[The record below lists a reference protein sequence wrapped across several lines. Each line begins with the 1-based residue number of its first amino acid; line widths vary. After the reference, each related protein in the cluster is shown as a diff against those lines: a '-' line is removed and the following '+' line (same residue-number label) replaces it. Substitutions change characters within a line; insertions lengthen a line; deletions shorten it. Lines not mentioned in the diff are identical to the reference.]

1 MNNNTIILGID
12 HGYGNIKTAHTCFP
26 TGVTAHKKEPTFHN
40 DLLIYNDH
48 FYTIGEGHKEFTA
61 DKMMDEDYYV
71 LTLAAIARELE
82 LRRLTSARVYLAVGL
97 PLTWVG
103 EQAVIAAV
111 NAYFSR
117 KEQLEAD
124 PYLETREKEDAFLE
138 KVMETLQEGLRQATV
153 PGLVPLLQL
162 LQGAQAGTP
171 APAKE
176 PEANTGTDW
185 DAALD
190 FAGSF

>member
-1 MNNNTIILGID
+1 MKQVYTTTLRLNLE
-12 HGYGNIKTAHTCFP
+12 
-26 TGVTAHKKEPTFHN
+26 KE
-40 DLLIYNDH
+40 
-48 FYTIGEGHKEFTA
+48 A
-61 DKMMDEDYYV
+61 D
-71 LTLAAIARELE
+71 REAWE
-82 LRRLTSARVYLAVGL
+82 HLRRVDRKQYHSVNS
-97 PLTWVG
+97 
-103 EQAVIAAV
+103 AVIAAV

-162 LQGAQAGTP
+162 LQGAQTV
-171 APAKE
+171 APAKV
-176 PEANTGTDW
+176 PEASTGTDW

-190 FAGSF
+190 FARSF

>member
-1 MNNNTIILGID
+1 M
-12 HGYGNIKTAHTCFP
+12 
-26 TGVTAHKKEPTFHN
+26 
-40 DLLIYNDH
+40 
-48 FYTIGEGHKEFTA
+48 
-61 DKMMDEDYYV
+61 
-71 LTLAAIARELE
+71 
-82 LRRLTSARVYLAVGL
+82 RRVDRKQYHSVNS
-97 PLTWVG
+97 
-103 EQAVIAAV
+103 AVIAAV
-111 NAYFSR
+111 NADFSR

-138 KVMETLQEGLRQATV
+138 KVMETLQEGLRQPTV

-162 LQGAQAGTP
+162 LQGVQAVT
-171 APAKE
+171 PAKE

>member
-1 MNNNTIILGID
+1 MKQVYTTTLRLNLE
-12 HGYGNIKTAHTCFP
+12 
-26 TGVTAHKKEPTFHN
+26 KEA
-40 DLLIYNDH
+40 DR
-48 FYTIGEGHKEFTA
+48 EAWGH
-61 DKMMDEDYYV
+61 
-71 LTLAAIARELE
+71 
-82 LRRLTSARVYLAVGL
+82 LRRVDRKQYHSVNS
-97 PLTWVG
+97 
-103 EQAVIAAV
+103 AVIAAV

-138 KVMETLQEGLRQATV
+138 KVMETIQEGLRQSTV

>member
-1 MNNNTIILGID
+1 MKQVYTTTLRLNLE
-12 HGYGNIKTAHTCFP
+12 
-26 TGVTAHKKEPTFHN
+26 KE
-40 DLLIYNDH
+40 
-48 FYTIGEGHKEFTA
+48 A
-61 DKMMDEDYYV
+61 D
-71 LTLAAIARELE
+71 REAWE
-82 LRRLTSARVYLAVGL
+82 HLRRVDRKQYHSVNS
-97 PLTWVG
+97 
-103 EQAVIAAV
+103 AVIAAV

>member
-1 MNNNTIILGID
+1 MKQIYTTTLRLNLE
-12 HGYGNIKTAHTCFP
+12 
-26 TGVTAHKKEPTFHN
+26 KE
-40 DLLIYNDH
+40 
-48 FYTIGEGHKEFTA
+48 A
-61 DKMMDEDYYV
+61 D
-71 LTLAAIARELE
+71 REAWE
-82 LRRLTSARVYLAVGL
+82 HLRRVDRKLYHSVNS
-97 PLTWVG
+97 
-103 EQAVIAAV
+103 AVIAAV

-138 KVMETLQEGLRQATV
+138 KVMETLQEGLRQDTV

>member
-1 MNNNTIILGID
+1 MKQVYTTTIRL
-12 HGYGNIKTAHTCFP
+12 NLE
-26 TGVTAHKKEPTFHN
+26 KE
-40 DLLIYNDH
+40 
-48 FYTIGEGHKEFTA
+48 A
-61 DKMMDEDYYV
+61 D
-71 LTLAAIARELE
+71 REAWE
-82 LRRLTSARVYLAVGL
+82 HLRRVDRKQYHSVNS
-97 PLTWVG
+97 
-103 EQAVIAAV
+103 AVIAAV

>member
-1 MNNNTIILGID
+1 LKQVYTTTLRLNLE
-12 HGYGNIKTAHTCFP
+12 
-26 TGVTAHKKEPTFHN
+26 KE
-40 DLLIYNDH
+40 
-48 FYTIGEGHKEFTA
+48 A
-61 DKMMDEDYYV
+61 D
-71 LTLAAIARELE
+71 REAWE
-82 LRRLTSARVYLAVGL
+82 HLRRVDRKQYHSVNS
-97 PLTWVG
+97 
-103 EQAVIAAV
+103 AVIAAV

-117 KEQLEAD
+117 KGQLEAD

-138 KVMETLQEGLRQATV
+138 KVVETLQEGLRQSTV

>member
-1 MNNNTIILGID
+1 MKQVYTTTLRLNLE
-12 HGYGNIKTAHTCFP
+12 
-26 TGVTAHKKEPTFHN
+26 KEA
-40 DLLIYNDH
+40 DR
-48 FYTIGEGHKEFTA
+48 EAWGH
-61 DKMMDEDYYV
+61 
-71 LTLAAIARELE
+71 
-82 LRRLTSARVYLAVGL
+82 LRRVDRKQYHSVNS
-97 PLTWVG
+97 
-103 EQAVIAAV
+103 AVIAAV

-117 KEQLEAD
+117 KGQLEVD

-138 KVMETLQEGLRQATV
+138 KVVETLQEGLRQSTV

>member
-1 MNNNTIILGID
+1 MKQVYTSTLRLNLE
-12 HGYGNIKTAHTCFP
+12 
-26 TGVTAHKKEPTFHN
+26 KE
-40 DLLIYNDH
+40 
-48 FYTIGEGHKEFTA
+48 A
-61 DKMMDEDYYV
+61 D
-71 LTLAAIARELE
+71 REAWE
-82 LRRLTSARVYLAVGL
+82 HLRRVDRKQYHSVNS
-97 PLTWVG
+97 
-103 EQAVIAAV
+103 AVIAAV

>member
-1 MNNNTIILGID
+1 MKQIYTTTLRLNLE
-12 HGYGNIKTAHTCFP
+12 
-26 TGVTAHKKEPTFHN
+26 KE
-40 DLLIYNDH
+40 
-48 FYTIGEGHKEFTA
+48 A
-61 DKMMDEDYYV
+61 D
-71 LTLAAIARELE
+71 REAWE
-82 LRRLTSARVYLAVGL
+82 HLRRVDRKQYHSVNS
-97 PLTWVG
+97 
-103 EQAVIAAV
+103 AVIAAV

-117 KEQLEAD
+117 KGQLEAD

-190 FAGSF
+190 FAGSFSFTKKD

>member
-1 MNNNTIILGID
+1 MKQVYTTTLRLNLE
-12 HGYGNIKTAHTCFP
+12 
-26 TGVTAHKKEPTFHN
+26 KE
-40 DLLIYNDH
+40 
-48 FYTIGEGHKEFTA
+48 A
-61 DKMMDEDYYV
+61 D
-71 LTLAAIARELE
+71 REAWE
-82 LRRLTSARVYLAVGL
+82 HLRRVDRKQYHSVNS
-97 PLTWVG
+97 
-103 EQAVIAAV
+103 AVIAAV

-117 KEQLEAD
+117 KGQLEAD

-138 KVMETLQEGLRQATV
+138 KVVETLQEGLRQSTV

>member
-1 MNNNTIILGID
+1 MLCDIGNGTMNVMYINEFRPVLGGCYTEKFGT
-12 HGYGNIKTAHTCFP
+12 HQCMLAVREN
-26 TGVTAHKKEPTFHN
+26 VLRLNLEKEA
-40 DLLIYNDH
+40 DR
-48 FYTIGEGHKEFTA
+48 EAWGH
-61 DKMMDEDYYV
+61 
-71 LTLAAIARELE
+71 
-82 LRRLTSARVYLAVGL
+82 LRRVDRKQYHSVNS
-97 PLTWVG
+97 
-103 EQAVIAAV
+103 AVIAAV

-153 PGLVPLLQL
+153 PGLVPLLQP

-190 FAGSF
+190 CAGSFGYQSI

>member
-1 MNNNTIILGID
+1 MKQIYTTTLRLNLE
-12 HGYGNIKTAHTCFP
+12 
-26 TGVTAHKKEPTFHN
+26 KE
-40 DLLIYNDH
+40 
-48 FYTIGEGHKEFTA
+48 A
-61 DKMMDEDYYV
+61 D
-71 LTLAAIARELE
+71 REAWE
-82 LRRLTSARVYLAVGL
+82 HLRRVDRKQYHSVNS
-97 PLTWVG
+97 
-103 EQAVIAAV
+103 AVIAAV

>member
-1 MNNNTIILGID
+1 MKQVYTTTLRLNLG
-12 HGYGNIKTAHTCFP
+12 
-26 TGVTAHKKEPTFHN
+26 KE
-40 DLLIYNDH
+40 
-48 FYTIGEGHKEFTA
+48 A
-61 DKMMDEDYYV
+61 D
-71 LTLAAIARELE
+71 REAWE
-82 LRRLTSARVYLAVGL
+82 HLRRVDRKQYHSVNS
-97 PLTWVG
+97 
-103 EQAVIAAV
+103 AVIAAV

>member
-1 MNNNTIILGID
+1 M
-12 HGYGNIKTAHTCFP
+12 
-26 TGVTAHKKEPTFHN
+26 
-40 DLLIYNDH
+40 
-48 FYTIGEGHKEFTA
+48 
-61 DKMMDEDYYV
+61 
-71 LTLAAIARELE
+71 
-82 LRRLTSARVYLAVGL
+82 RRVDRKQYHSVNS
-97 PLTWVG
+97 
-103 EQAVIAAV
+103 AVIAAV

-138 KVMETLQEGLRQATV
+138 KVMVTLQEGLRQPTV

-171 APAKE
+171 SPAKE
-176 PEANTGTDW
+176 PETNTGMDW

>member
-1 MNNNTIILGID
+1 MKQVYTTTLRLNL
-12 HGYGNIKTAHTCFP
+12 
-26 TGVTAHKKEPTFHN
+26 VKE
-40 DLLIYNDH
+40 
-48 FYTIGEGHKEFTA
+48 A
-61 DKMMDEDYYV
+61 D
-71 LTLAAIARELE
+71 REAWE
-82 LRRLTSARVYLAVGL
+82 HLRRVDRKQYHSVNS
-97 PLTWVG
+97 
-103 EQAVIAAV
+103 AVIAAI

-138 KVMETLQEGLRQATV
+138 KVMETLQEGLRQPTV

-162 LQGAQAGTP
+162 LQGAQTVAP
-171 APAKE
+171 APAKV

>member
-1 MNNNTIILGID
+1 MKQIYTTTLRLNLE
-12 HGYGNIKTAHTCFP
+12 
-26 TGVTAHKKEPTFHN
+26 KEA
-40 DLLIYNDH
+40 DR
-48 FYTIGEGHKEFTA
+48 EAWGH
-61 DKMMDEDYYV
+61 
-71 LTLAAIARELE
+71 
-82 LRRLTSARVYLAVGL
+82 LRRVDRKQYHSVNS
-97 PLTWVG
+97 
-103 EQAVIAAV
+103 AVIAAV

-138 KVMETLQEGLRQATV
+138 KVVETLQEGLRQSTM

>member
-1 MNNNTIILGID
+1 MKQVYTTTLRLNLE
-12 HGYGNIKTAHTCFP
+12 
-26 TGVTAHKKEPTFHN
+26 KEA
-40 DLLIYNDH
+40 DR
-48 FYTIGEGHKEFTA
+48 EAWGH
-61 DKMMDEDYYV
+61 
-71 LTLAAIARELE
+71 
-82 LRRLTSARVYLAVGL
+82 LRRVDRKQYHSVNS
-97 PLTWVG
+97 
-103 EQAVIAAV
+103 AVIAAV

>member
-1 MNNNTIILGID
+1 MKQIYTTTLRLNLE
-12 HGYGNIKTAHTCFP
+12 
-26 TGVTAHKKEPTFHN
+26 KEA
-40 DLLIYNDH
+40 DR
-48 FYTIGEGHKEFTA
+48 EAWGH
-61 DKMMDEDYYV
+61 
-71 LTLAAIARELE
+71 
-82 LRRLTSARVYLAVGL
+82 LRRVDRKQYHSVNS
-97 PLTWVG
+97 
-103 EQAVIAAV
+103 AVIAAV

-138 KVMETLQEGLRQATV
+138 KVMETLQEGLRQSTV

>member
-1 MNNNTIILGID
+1 MKQIYTTTLRLNLE
-12 HGYGNIKTAHTCFP
+12 
-26 TGVTAHKKEPTFHN
+26 KE
-40 DLLIYNDH
+40 
-48 FYTIGEGHKEFTA
+48 A
-61 DKMMDEDYYV
+61 D
-71 LTLAAIARELE
+71 REAWE
-82 LRRLTSARVYLAVGL
+82 HLRRVDRKQYHSVNS
-97 PLTWVG
+97 
-103 EQAVIAAV
+103 AVIAAI

-138 KVMETLQEGLRQATV
+138 KVMETLQEGLRQSTV

-162 LQGAQAGTP
+162 LQGAQTV

>member
-1 MNNNTIILGID
+1 MKQVYTNTLRL
-12 HGYGNIKTAHTCFP
+12 NLE
-26 TGVTAHKKEPTFHN
+26 KEA
-40 DLLIYNDH
+40 DR
-48 FYTIGEGHKEFTA
+48 EAWGH
-61 DKMMDEDYYV
+61 
-71 LTLAAIARELE
+71 
-82 LRRLTSARVYLAVGL
+82 LRRVDRKQYHSVNS
-97 PLTWVG
+97 
-103 EQAVIAAV
+103 AVIAAV

-138 KVMETLQEGLRQATV
+138 KVVETLQEGLRQSTV

>member
-1 MNNNTIILGID
+1 MKQVYTTTLRLNLE
-12 HGYGNIKTAHTCFP
+12 
-26 TGVTAHKKEPTFHN
+26 KE
-40 DLLIYNDH
+40 
-48 FYTIGEGHKEFTA
+48 A
-61 DKMMDEDYYV
+61 D
-71 LTLAAIARELE
+71 REAWE
-82 LRRLTSARVYLAVGL
+82 HLRRVDRKQYHSVNS
-97 PLTWVG
+97 
-103 EQAVIAAV
+103 AVIAAV

-190 FAGSF
+190 FARSF

>member
-1 MNNNTIILGID
+1 MKQVYTTTLRLNLE
-12 HGYGNIKTAHTCFP
+12 
-26 TGVTAHKKEPTFHN
+26 KE
-40 DLLIYNDH
+40 
-48 FYTIGEGHKEFTA
+48 A
-61 DKMMDEDYYV
+61 D
-71 LTLAAIARELE
+71 REAWE
-82 LRRLTSARVYLAVGL
+82 HLRRVNRKQYHSVNS
-97 PLTWVG
+97 
-103 EQAVIAAV
+103 AVIAAV

-138 KVMETLQEGLRQATV
+138 KVMETLQEGLRQSTV

>member
-1 MNNNTIILGID
+1 MKQIYTTTLRLNLE
-12 HGYGNIKTAHTCFP
+12 
-26 TGVTAHKKEPTFHN
+26 KE
-40 DLLIYNDH
+40 
-48 FYTIGEGHKEFTA
+48 A
-61 DKMMDEDYYV
+61 D
-71 LTLAAIARELE
+71 REAWE
-82 LRRLTSARVYLAVGL
+82 HLRRVDRKQYHSVNS
-97 PLTWVG
+97 
-103 EQAVIAAV
+103 AVIAAV

-176 PEANTGTDW
+176 PGQHRDGLGCGIGLCRELLISIHIIYDSSTVIRVSRFTTS
-185 DAALD
+185 LI
-190 FAGSF
+190 F

>member
-1 MNNNTIILGID
+1 MKQVYTTTLRLNLE
-12 HGYGNIKTAHTCFP
+12 
-26 TGVTAHKKEPTFHN
+26 KEA
-40 DLLIYNDH
+40 DR
-48 FYTIGEGHKEFTA
+48 EAWGH
-61 DKMMDEDYYV
+61 
-71 LTLAAIARELE
+71 
-82 LRRLTSARVYLAVGL
+82 LRRVDRKQYHSVNS
-97 PLTWVG
+97 
-103 EQAVIAAV
+103 AVIAAV

-138 KVMETLQEGLRQATV
+138 KVVETLQEGLRQSTV

>member
-1 MNNNTIILGID
+1 MKQVYTTTLRLNL
-12 HGYGNIKTAHTCFP
+12 
-26 TGVTAHKKEPTFHN
+26 VKE
-40 DLLIYNDH
+40 
-48 FYTIGEGHKEFTA
+48 A
-61 DKMMDEDYYV
+61 D
-71 LTLAAIARELE
+71 REAWE
-82 LRRLTSARVYLAVGL
+82 HLRRVDRKQYHSVNS
-97 PLTWVG
+97 
-103 EQAVIAAV
+103 AVIAAV

-138 KVMETLQEGLRQATV
+138 KVMETLQEGLRQVTV

>member
-1 MNNNTIILGID
+1 MKQVYTTTLRLNLE
-12 HGYGNIKTAHTCFP
+12 
-26 TGVTAHKKEPTFHN
+26 KE
-40 DLLIYNDH
+40 
-48 FYTIGEGHKEFTA
+48 A
-61 DKMMDEDYYV
+61 D
-71 LTLAAIARELE
+71 REAWE
-82 LRRLTSARVYLAVGL
+82 HLRRVDRKQYHSVNS
-97 PLTWVG
+97 
-103 EQAVIAAV
+103 AVIAAV

-138 KVMETLQEGLRQATV
+138 KVMETLQEGLRQTTV

-162 LQGAQAGTP
+162 LQGAQTV
-171 APAKE
+171 APAKV

-190 FAGSF
+190 FTGSF

>member
-1 MNNNTIILGID
+1 MKQIYTTTLRLNLE
-12 HGYGNIKTAHTCFP
+12 
-26 TGVTAHKKEPTFHN
+26 KE
-40 DLLIYNDH
+40 
-48 FYTIGEGHKEFTA
+48 A
-61 DKMMDEDYYV
+61 DWE
-71 LTLAAIARELE
+71 AWEH
-82 LRRLTSARVYLAVGL
+82 LRRVDRKQYHSVNS
-97 PLTWVG
+97 
-103 EQAVIAAV
+103 AVIAAV

-190 FAGSF
+190 FAGSFSFTKKD